1 MSSKILVIED
11 NAAVVDLVVYELEE
25 TGHQVKAATNGP
37 DGIALAR
44 GWLPDL
50 ILLDVMMPGM
60 DGYEVCHRLRDMP
73 GTSTVPIIMLTAKSN
88 IDDKEKGFQAGAD
101 DYIVKPFV
109 SAELMMRIS
118 AHLRRARMT
127 SSPQDRYVPASSIS
141 VPFVLARY
149 RSGVFKRHYRM
160 TKRLFDVVMSLI
172 MLPFVLLL
180 MALIAL
186 LVRLDSP
193 GPIFFVQKRTGL
205 NGRRFRMYK
214 FRTMYKDAEALK
226 EKYAHLNEL
235 SWPDFKITDDPRITR
250 VGKILRR
257 TSLDEIPQVLNIL
270 KGDMSF
276 VGPRPT
282 SFSADTYQ
290 LWQTERLEVR
300 PGLTGLWQV
309 KGRSDIDF
317 GDRSELDI
325 EYIERQSWQLD
336 MQIIWETVTA
346 VILGRGAY

>member
-25 TGHQVKAATNGP
+25 VGHQVKTAHDGLE
-37 DGIALAR
+37 GIALASE
-44 GWLPDL
+44 WLPDL

-60 DGYEVCHRLRDMP
+60 DGYEVCRRLRDMQA
-73 GTSTVPIIMLTAKSN
+73 TSVVPIIMLTAKAN
-88 IDDKEKGFQAGAD
+88 IDDKEQGFLAGAD
-101 DYIVKPFV
+101 DYIVKPFI

-118 AHLRRARMT
+118 AHLRRARM
-127 SSPQDRYVPASSIS
+127 SSHPEDRYVPASSIS
-141 VPFVLARY
+141 VPFAYTRN
-149 RSGVFKRHYRM
+149 RSGIFRRSYRV
-160 TKRLFDVVMSLI
+160 TKRLFDVVMSLL

-186 LVRLDSP
+186 LIWLDTP
-193 GPIFFVQKRTGL
+193 GPIFFVQDRTGL
-205 NGRRFRMYK
+205 NGRRFKMYK

-226 EKYAHLNEL
+226 GEYAHLNEL
-235 SWPDFKITDDPRITR
+235 SWPDFKIADDPRITR
-250 VGKILRR
+250 MGKLLRR
-257 TSLDEIPQVLNIL
+257 TSLDEVPQVLNIL

-282 SFSADTYQ
+282 SFAADTYQ

-317 GDRSELDI
+317 ADRAELDI
-325 EYIERQSWQLD
+325 EYVERQSWQLD
-336 MQIIWETVTA
+336 MQILWETVTN